1 MKNIFLLVLVII
13 TIFCR
18 AQTYPLRTYRINFSK
33 NSYVTDTNNELP
45 QYEGVWKATWNNKT
59 IFIAFKKIKLYLD
72 HNIGSEY
79 YKDVLIAKF
88 KVLDNSGNILF
99 DNTNVADNKAK
110 IEGGT
115 FRKKDDKYSFSY
127 IDNDLCGITRYIMIN
142 FTDSSKAQLK
152 WEYWKDNDWLDSDC
166 FYWNLPASQRPEPL
180 PYSIILTKQ

>member
-13 TIFCR
+13 TISCR

-127 IDNDLCGITRYIMIN
+127 IDNDLCGITGYIMIN
-142 FTDSSKAQLK
+142 FTDSS
-152 WEYWKDNDWLDSDC
+152 
-166 FYWNLPASQRPEPL
+166 
-180 PYSIILTKQ
+180 